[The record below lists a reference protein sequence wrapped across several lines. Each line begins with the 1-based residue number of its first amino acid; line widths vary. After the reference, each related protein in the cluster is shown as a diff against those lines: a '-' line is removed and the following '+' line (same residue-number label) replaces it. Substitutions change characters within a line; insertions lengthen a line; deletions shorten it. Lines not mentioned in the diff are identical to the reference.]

1 MMTKQQL
8 DEAYKRTPKRQFSK
22 FAEMFWILFN
32 DGVNGYL
39 TSIETLCTY
48 YPECNRQELEEELD
62 KYI

>member
-1 MMTKQQL
+1 
-8 DEAYKRTPKRQFSK
+8 
-22 FAEMFWILFN
+22 MFWILFN

-39 TSIETLCTY
+39 TSLETLCAY